1 MFANIAVPEGDVT
14 YIWPFLLEK
23 AYANYYGC
31 YENLCQGNSLDFMS
45 ELTGA
50 PYSEISFVHKRNLT
64 PNIEKNL
71 SIISKFITMEHSTLF
86 GFKQ

>member
-1 MFANIAVPEGDVT
+1 
-14 YIWPFLLEK
+14 
-23 AYANYYGC
+23 
-31 YENLCQGNSLDFMS
+31 MS

-50 PYSEISFVHKRNLT
+50 PYSEISFVHKRNLI

-71 SIISKFITMEHSTLF
+71 SIISKFMGMESSTIL